1 MAAAKENHEDAA
13 LTVITTHVNAD
24 YDALACMLA
33 AQKLYPEA
41 LVVFPGSHEKTLRNF
56 FIQSMIYLF
65 NLEEIKEIDF
75 SRIRRLVLVDT
86 RQPDRI
92 GNFSALLDREDLEI
106 HIYDHH
112 SPLTG
117 DIQGDLEVVE
127 PTGAAISILT
137 GIIRER
143 GIAIS
148 EEEATIMCLGL
159 YEDTGSFTFT
169 STTEKDF
176 LTAAYL
182 LSKGAKLDIISNL
195 TAREMSFEQVGVL
208 NDMLQAVSR
217 YHIKGVEV
225 AVTTVTTEKYVPD
238 FAFLVHK
245 MMRMENLNVFF
256 AIARMA
262 NKLHLVA
269 RSRSP
274 EVDVGAIVS
283 RMGGGGHPYAAAATV
298 RDKTLFQ
305 AEQELLEILYQDVR
319 SSKRAKDLMSSPAI
333 RVDAAT
339 TLEEARNLATRYN
352 INALLVTERREDKEV
367 LLGYL
372 SRQVISKALY
382 LKLHDT
388 SVQEYTSTEL
398 GTVGPES
405 ELPEIQDKIIEN
417 KQRILPVVEGDRILG
432 VITRTDLLN
441 VLVQQSDFTARHQIN
456 PYEDSI
462 HARTRSIHRLMKERL
477 SDSLLD
483 LLRSAGKVAD
493 ALDFGAYVVGGFVR
507 DLFLYRPNED
517 VDIVVE
523 GSGIEFAKTF
533 ARSRGARVHTYE
545 KFGTAVVIFPDGFK
559 IDIATARM
567 EYYRFPAD
575 LPTVEMS
582 SIKLDMF
589 RRDFTINTL
598 AIQLNSQR
606 FGTLIDF
613 FSAQKDIKE
622 KTIRILQNLSFV
634 EDPTRV
640 FRAIRFEQRFGFTI
654 GKLTAGLIKN
664 AVKMDFFRKLS
675 GRRTFNELRQILE
688 EENPLPA
695 IQRLQDFDLLK
706 MIHPELQ
713 MDKKLISNFKSV
725 KKVHSW
731 HDLLFLEEPYL
742 RWVVYFMVLI
752 RGFKAD
758 VGREI
763 CQKFELAPRHQDLL
777 LKERFRAEQCLFRL
791 GGMLPAKNSRI
802 YEVLSGFRVELLL
815 YMMAVTRKEMV
826 KKAISLFFTQLRQ
839 TRISV
844 TGKDLKRAGIEPGP
858 IYREIMDAVLKARLN
873 GTVHTRD
880 EELNFV
886 RSYVS

>member
-1 MAAAKENHEDAA
+1 MAEKENHDNTA

-75 SRIRRLVLVDT
+75 SRIQRLVLVDT

-92 GNFSALLDREDLEI
+92 GNFAALLDRDDLEI

-117 DIQGDLEVVE
+117 DIRGDVEVVE
-127 PTGAAISILT
+127 TTGAAISILT

-245 MMRMENLNVFF
+245 MMRMENLSAFF

-262 NKLHLVA
+262 NKVYLVA

-283 RMGGGGHPYAAAATV
+283 KMGGGGHPYAAAATV

-333 RVDAAT
+333 RADAAT
-339 TLEEARNLATRYN
+339 TLEEARNLVTRYN
-352 INALLVTERREDKEV
+352 INALLVTERRDGTEV
-367 LLGYL
+367 LLGYI

-417 KQRILPVVEGDRILG
+417 KQRVLPVVEGDRILG

-462 HARTRSIHRLMKERL
+462 NARTRSIHRLMKERL

-493 ALDFGAYVVGGFVR
+493 ELDYGAYVVGGFVR

-533 ARSRGARVHTYE
+533 ARSRGARVHAYE

-582 SIKLDMF
+582 SIKLDLF

-622 KTIRILQNLSFV
+622 KTIRILHNLSFV

-664 AVKMDFFRKLS
+664 AVKMDFFKKLS

-713 MDKKLISNFKSV
+713 MEKKMISDFKAV
-725 KKVHSW
+725 KKVLSW
-731 HDLLFLEEPYL
+731 HDLLFLDEPYL
-742 RWVVYFMVLI
+742 RWAVYFMVLI

-758 VGREI
+758 VSREI
-763 CQKFELAPRHQDLL
+763 CEKFELAPRYQDIL
-777 LKERFRAEQCLFRL
+777 LKERFQAEQCLFRL
-791 GGMLPAKNSRI
+791 GGMLPAQNSRI
-802 YEVLSGFRVELLL
+802 YEALSGFRVELLL
-815 YMMAVTRKEMV
+815 YMMAVTRKKMV

-858 IYREIMDAVLKARLN
+858 IYREIMDAILKARLN

>member
-1 MAAAKENHEDAA
+1 MADKETQDSPA

-65 NLEEIKEIDF
+65 NLEEIKEVDF
-75 SRIRRLVLVDT
+75 SKIKRLVLVDT

-92 GNFSALLDREDLEI
+92 GTFSALLDRDDLEI

-112 SPLTG
+112 PALTG

-127 PTGAAISILT
+127 NTGAAISILT

-182 LSKGAKLDIISNL
+182 LSKGAKLDIVSNL
-195 TAREMSFEQVGVL
+195 TAREMSFEQVGIL
-208 NDMLQAVSR
+208 NDMLQAVAR

-225 AVTTVTTEKYVPD
+225 AVTTVTTDKYVPD

-245 MMRMENLNVFF
+245 MMRMENLYAFF
-256 AIARMA
+256 AVARMA
-262 NKLHLVA
+262 NKVYLVA

-283 RMGGGGHPYAAAATV
+283 KLGGGGHPYAAAATV
-298 RDKTLFQ
+298 RDKTLVQ

-333 RVDAAT
+333 RADADT
-339 TLEEARNLATRYN
+339 SLEEARNLVTRYN
-352 INALLVTERREDKEV
+352 INALLVTERRGGKEM
-367 LLGYL
+367 LLGYI

-388 SVQEYTSTEL
+388 SVREYTSTEL

-405 ELPEIQDKIIEN
+405 ELPEIQDQIIEN

-441 VLVQQSDFTARHQIN
+441 VLVQQSDFTARHQLN
-456 PYEDSI
+456 PYEDTI

-477 SDSLLD
+477 SDPLLD
-483 LLRSAGKVAD
+483 LLRSAGEVAD
-493 ALDFGAYVVGGFVR
+493 ELDYGAYVVGGFVR

-533 ARSRGARVHTYE
+533 ARSRSARVHTHE

-559 IDIATARM
+559 IDVATARM

-582 SIKLDMF
+582 SIKLDLF

-598 AIQLNSQR
+598 AIQLNKQR

-622 KTIRILQNLSFV
+622 KTIRILHNLSFV

-664 AVKMDFFRKLS
+664 AVKMDFFKKLS

-713 MDKKLISNFKSV
+713 LEKKLIADFKSV
-725 KKVHSW
+725 KKVLSW
-731 HDLLFLEEPYL
+731 HDLLFLDEPYL
-742 RWVVYFMVLI
+742 RWAVYFMVLI

-758 VGREI
+758 VSHQI
-763 CQKFELAPRHQDLL
+763 CEKFELAPRHRDIL
-777 LKERFRAEQCLFRL
+777 LKERFKADQCLFRL

-802 YEVLSGFRVELLL
+802 YAALSGFRVELLL
-815 YMMAVTRKEMV
+815 YMMAITRKEMV

-844 TGKDLKRAGIEPGP
+844 TGKDLKRADIEPGP
-858 IYREIMDAVLKARLN
+858 IYREILDAVLKAKLN
-873 GTVHTRD
+873 GTVHTRE

>member
-1 MAAAKENHEDAA
+1 MAEKEIHDNTA

-75 SRIRRLVLVDT
+75 SRIQRLVLVDT

-92 GNFSALLDREDLEI
+92 GNFAALLDRDDLEI

-117 DIQGDLEVVE
+117 DIRGDVEVVE
-127 PTGAAISILT
+127 TTGAAISILT

-245 MMRMENLNVFF
+245 MMRMENLSAFF

-262 NKLHLVA
+262 NKVYLVA

-283 RMGGGGHPYAAAATV
+283 KMGGGGHPYAAAATV

-333 RVDAAT
+333 RADAAT
-339 TLEEARNLATRYN
+339 TLEEARNLVTRYN
-352 INALLVTERREDKEV
+352 INALLVTERRDGTEV
-367 LLGYL
+367 LLGYI

-417 KQRILPVVEGDRILG
+417 KQRVLPVVEGDRILG

-462 HARTRSIHRLMKERL
+462 NARTRSIHRLMKERL

-493 ALDFGAYVVGGFVR
+493 ELDYGAYVVGGFVR

-533 ARSRGARVHTYE
+533 ARSRGARVHAYE

-582 SIKLDMF
+582 SIKLDLF

-622 KTIRILQNLSFV
+622 KTIRILHNLSFV

-664 AVKMDFFRKLS
+664 AVKMDFFKKLS

-713 MDKKLISNFKSV
+713 MEKKMISDFKAV
-725 KKVHSW
+725 KKVLSW
-731 HDLLFLEEPYL
+731 HDLLFLDEPYL
-742 RWVVYFMVLI
+742 RWAVYFMVLI

-758 VGREI
+758 VSREI
-763 CQKFELAPRHQDLL
+763 CEKFELAPRYQDIL
-777 LKERFRAEQCLFRL
+777 LKERFQAEQCLFRL
-791 GGMLPAKNSRI
+791 GGMLPAQNSRI
-802 YEVLSGFRVELLL
+802 YEALSGFRVELLL
-815 YMMAVTRKEMV
+815 YMMAVTRKKMV

-858 IYREIMDAVLKARLN
+858 IYREIMDAILKARLN

>member
-1 MAAAKENHEDAA
+1 MAEKENHEDAA

-117 DIQGDLEVVE
+117 DIRGDLEVVE
-127 PTGAAISILT
+127 TTGAAISILT

-333 RVDAAT
+333 RADAAT
-339 TLEEARNLATRYN
+339 TLEEARNLVTRYN

-367 LLGYL
+367 LLGYI

-417 KQRILPVVEGDRILG
+417 KQRILPVVEGGRILG

-483 LLRSAGKVAD
+483 LLRSAGKIAD
-493 ALDFGAYVVGGFVR
+493 ELDFGAYVVGGFVR

-582 SIKLDMF
+582 SIKLDLF

-742 RWVVYFMVLI
+742 RWAVYFMVLI

-763 CQKFELAPRHQDLL
+763 CEKFELAPRHQDLL

-858 IYREIMDAVLKARLN
+858 IYREVMDAILKARLN

>member
-1 MAAAKENHEDAA
+1 MADKETQDPPG

-75 SRIRRLVLVDT
+75 SQIQRLVLVDT

-92 GNFSALLDREDLEI
+92 GSFSALLDRKDLEI

-112 SPLTG
+112 PALNG
-117 DIQGDLEVVE
+117 DIHGDLEVVE
-127 PTGAAISILT
+127 TTGAAISILT

-148 EEEATIMCLGL
+148 AEEATIMCLGL
-159 YEDTGSFTFT
+159 YEDTGSFTHT

-195 TAREMSFEQVGVL
+195 TAREMSFEQVGIL
-208 NDMLQAVSR
+208 NDMLQAVAR

-245 MMRMENLNVFF
+245 MMRMENLSAFF
-256 AIARMA
+256 AVARMA
-262 NKLHLVA
+262 NKVYLVA

-283 RMGGGGHPYAAAATV
+283 KLGGGGHPYAAAATV
-298 RDKTLFQ
+298 RDKTLVQ

-333 RVDAAT
+333 RADADT
-339 TLEEARNLATRYN
+339 SLEEARNLVTRYN
-352 INALLVTERREDKEV
+352 INALLVTERRGGKEM
-367 LLGYL
+367 LLGYI
-372 SRQVISKALY
+372 SRQVISKALF
-382 LKLHDT
+382 LKLHET
-388 SVQEYTSTEL
+388 SVREYTSTEL

-405 ELPEIQDKIIEN
+405 ELPEIQDQIIEN

-441 VLVQQSDFTARHQIN
+441 VLVQQSDFTARHQLN
-456 PYEDSI
+456 PYEDAI
-462 HARTRSIHRLMKERL
+462 HARTRSIYRLMKERL
-477 SDSLLD
+477 SDPLLD
-483 LLRSAGKVAD
+483 LLRSAGEVAD
-493 ALDFGAYVVGGFVR
+493 ELDFGAYVVGGFVR

-533 ARSRGARVHTYE
+533 ARSRSARVHTYE

-559 IDIATARM
+559 IDVATARM

-582 SIKLDMF
+582 SIKLDLF

-598 AIQLNSQR
+598 AIQLNKQQ

-622 KTIRILQNLSFV
+622 KTIRILHNLSFV

-664 AVKMDFFRKLS
+664 AVKMDFFKKLS

-695 IQRLQDFDLLK
+695 IERLQDFDLLK

-713 MDKKLISNFKSV
+713 LEKKLIADFKSV
-725 KKVHSW
+725 KKVLSW
-731 HDLLFLEEPYL
+731 HDLLFLEEPYM
-742 RWVVYFMVLI
+742 RWAVYFMVLV
-752 RGFKAD
+752 REFKAE
-758 VGREI
+758 VSKEI
-763 CQKFELAPRHQDLL
+763 CERFELAPRFREIL
-777 LKERFRAEQCLFRL
+777 LKERFKADQCLFRL
-791 GGMLPAKNSRI
+791 GGLLPAKNSRI
-802 YEVLSGFRVELLL
+802 YDALSGFRVELLL
-815 YMMAVTRKEMV
+815 YMMAITRKETV

-844 TGKDLKRAGIEPGP
+844 TGKDLKRSGIEPGP
-858 IYREIMDAVLKARLN
+858 IYREILDAVLKAKLN

>member
-1 MAAAKENHEDAA
+1 MAEKQNPENAA

-92 GNFSALLDREDLEI
+92 GNFAALLNRDDLEI

-117 DIQGDLEVVE
+117 DIRGDVEVVE
-127 PTGAAISILT
+127 STGAAISILT

-245 MMRMENLNVFF
+245 MMRMENLSAFF

-262 NKLHLVA
+262 NKVYLVA

-283 RMGGGGHPYAAAATV
+283 KMGGGGHPYAAAATV

-305 AEQELLEILYQDVR
+305 AEQELLKILYQDVR
-319 SSKRAKDLMSSPAI
+319 SGKRAKDLMSSPAI
-333 RVDAAT
+333 RADAAT
-339 TLEEARNLATRYN
+339 TLEEARNLVTRYN
-352 INALLVTERREDKEV
+352 INALLVTEHREGEEV
-367 LLGYL
+367 LLGYI

-417 KQRILPVVEGDRILG
+417 KQRVLPVVEGDRILG

-441 VLVQQSDFTARHQIN
+441 VLVQQSEFTARHQIN

-462 HARTRSIHRLMKERL
+462 NARTRSIHRLMKERL

-493 ALDFGAYVVGGFVR
+493 ELDYGAYVVGGFVR

-533 ARSRGARVHTYE
+533 ARSRGARVHIYE

-582 SIKLDMF
+582 SIKLDLF

-622 KTIRILQNLSFV
+622 KTIRILHNLSFV

-664 AVKMDFFRKLS
+664 AVKMDFFKKLS

-713 MDKKLISNFKSV
+713 LDKKLISNFKSV

-742 RWVVYFMVLI
+742 RWAVYFMVLI

-758 VGREI
+758 VCREI
-763 CQKFELAPRHQDLL
+763 CEKFELAPRHQDLL

-791 GGMLPAKNSRI
+791 GGMLPAKNSRV
-802 YEVLSGFRVELLL
+802 YETLSGFRVELLL

-858 IYREIMDAVLKARLN
+858 IYREIMDAILKARLN

>member
-1 MAAAKENHEDAA
+1 MAEKENHDNTA

-75 SRIRRLVLVDT
+75 SRIQRLVLVDT

-92 GNFSALLDREDLEI
+92 GNFAALLDRDDLEI

-117 DIQGDLEVVE
+117 DIRGDVEVVE
-127 PTGAAISILT
+127 TTGAAISILT

-245 MMRMENLNVFF
+245 MMRMENLSAFF

-262 NKLHLVA
+262 NKVYLVA

-283 RMGGGGHPYAAAATV
+283 KMGGGGHPYAAAATV

-333 RVDAAT
+333 RADAAT
-339 TLEEARNLATRYN
+339 TLEEARNLVTRYN
-352 INALLVTERREDKEV
+352 INALLVTERRDGTEV
-367 LLGYL
+367 LLGYI

-417 KQRILPVVEGDRILG
+417 KQRVLPVVEGDRILG

-462 HARTRSIHRLMKERL
+462 NARTRSIHRLMKERL

-493 ALDFGAYVVGGFVR
+493 ELDYGAYVVGGFVR

-533 ARSRGARVHTYE
+533 ARSRGARVHAYE

-582 SIKLDMF
+582 SIKLDLF

-622 KTIRILQNLSFV
+622 KTIRILHNLSFV

-664 AVKMDFFRKLS
+664 AVKMDFFKKLS

-713 MDKKLISNFKSV
+713 MEKKMISDFKSV
-725 KKVHSW
+725 KKVLSW
-731 HDLLFLEEPYL
+731 HDLLFLDEPYL
-742 RWVVYFMVLI
+742 RWAVYFMVLI

-758 VGREI
+758 VSREI
-763 CQKFELAPRHQDLL
+763 CEKFELAPRYQDIL
-777 LKERFRAEQCLFRL
+777 LKERFQAEQCLFRL
-791 GGMLPAKNSRI
+791 GGMLPAQNSRI

-858 IYREIMDAVLKARLN
+858 IYREIMDAILKARLN

>member
-1 MAAAKENHEDAA
+1 MAEKENHDNAA

-92 GNFSALLDREDLEI
+92 GNFAALLDRDDLEI

-117 DIQGDLEVVE
+117 DIRGDVEVVE
-127 PTGAAISILT
+127 ATGAAISILT

-245 MMRMENLNVFF
+245 MMRMENLSAFF

-262 NKLHLVA
+262 NKVYLVA

-283 RMGGGGHPYAAAATV
+283 KMGGGGHPYAAAATV

-305 AEQELLEILYQDVR
+305 AEQELLKILYQDVR

-333 RVDAAT
+333 RADAAT
-339 TLEEARNLATRYN
+339 TLEEARNLVTRYN
-352 INALLVTERREDKEV
+352 INALLVTERREGREV
-367 LLGYL
+367 LLGYI

-456 PYEDSI
+456 PYEDTI
-462 HARTRSIHRLMKERL
+462 NARTRSIHRLMKERL

-493 ALDFGAYVVGGFVR
+493 ELDYGAYVVGGFVR

-533 ARSRGARVHTYE
+533 ARSREGRVHAYE

-582 SIKLDMF
+582 SIKLDLF

-622 KTIRILQNLSFV
+622 KTIRILHNLSFV

-664 AVKMDFFRKLS
+664 AVKMDFFKKLS

-713 MDKKLISNFKSV
+713 MEKKMISDFKSV
-725 KKVHSW
+725 KKVLSW
-731 HDLLFLEEPYL
+731 HDLLFLDEPYL
-742 RWVVYFMVLI
+742 RWAVYFMVLI

-758 VGREI
+758 VSREI
-763 CQKFELAPRHQDLL
+763 CEKFELAPRHQDIL
-777 LKERFRAEQCLFRL
+777 LKERLQAEQCLFRL
-791 GGMLPAKNSRI
+791 GGMLPAQNSRI
-802 YEVLSGFRVELLL
+802 HEALSGFRVELLL

-858 IYREIMDAVLKARLN
+858 IYREIMDAILKARLN